1 MATPK
6 FTFQQVL
13 TRSFEIIGAGLD
25 AIRVKI
31 INPEDIADEFLA
43 SVPKIYNVPAA
54 VAGTEY
60 SQALSAGTRKI
71 MFKTKST
78 GAKIKFSFV
87 AGESGTKFISVG
99 KNTSHEV
106 DDLNLTSITLYFQ
119 TNKNNQ
125 TLQIM
130 EWT

>member
-1 MATPK
+1 MDKNFRQILRAVYDDILK
-6 FTFQQVL
+6 
-13 TRSFEIIGAGLD
+13 
-25 AIRVKI
+25 AIRV
-31 INPEDIADEFLA
+31 IATIDSSFFA

-54 VAGTEY
+54 VTGTEY
-60 SQALSAGTRKI
+60 SKALSAGTRKI

-106 DDLNLTSITLYFQ
+106 NDLNLSSATLYFQ
-119 TNKNNQ
+119 TNKNTQ

-130 EWT
+130 EWS